1 VDSPVRRGYRPLD
14 VGSARD
20 ADALRER
27 VRDQGFTP
35 AVRDVP
41 ALLDLLGDTDD
52 AAPVFRALARVIE
65 PAVAQAIARF
75 DDASAVHRARLC
87 ELVGRA
93 ARRGEA
99 SAQWLAARLGDAD
112 GLVRRRAAAAL
123 GKLEDPQHEPVL
135 LAAWDAAQS
144 DPERKV
150 IAAALGQCGGAS
162 ARVLLEAVRS
172 SDAELTR
179 VVGESVLKI
188 DRTLVRATP
197 SSIAIDV
204 VPTEPIAIELQVRPG
219 LESFVCEAIEGA
231 RPLARGVVTAHW
243 QRSLRELFAI
253 RTFVDVA
260 MPLAP
265 IRIGEPTPTVVED
278 AVVRILASDAA
289 LRIMTTYTTGAVRW
303 RLDWKGQGHRRGST
317 WRIVE
322 SLALLRPEL
331 VNDPRDAPWEA
342 SVVVEPE
349 ARGNSVVVR
358 IVLRP
363 RGLDDP
369 RFSWRRGSVPA
380 SSHPTIAAALAQVAG
395 QYAGVREDDVV
406 WDPFVGAGAELVER
420 GLLGA
425 HRALFGT
432 DRDPEAIAI
441 AQQNL
446 DAASLVAMLEVGDA
460 TTWRPP
466 QPPTLIITNPPMGHR
481 VRGETEVGELI
492 ERALT
497 HWLVVA
503 DPRARIV
510 WLSPTPE
517 RTATHRG
524 VDVKLRK
531 RIDLGGLAA
540 ELQVLAPRIDG
551 VAERSGKPGKRRV

>member
-1 VDSPVRRGYRPLD
+1 VRGTVRVDVPTG
-14 VGSARD
+14 RD

-35 AVRDVP
+35 AARDVP
-41 ALLDLLGDTDD
+41 GLLDLLGETDD
-52 AAPVFRALARVIE
+52 PGPVFRALARVIE

-75 DDASAVHRARLC
+75 DDASAAARARLC

-93 ARRGEA
+93 ARSGEA
-99 SAQWLAARLGDAD
+99 SGDWLAARLVDPDAV
-112 GLVRRRAAAAL
+112 VRRRAATAL

-135 LAAWDAAQS
+135 LAAWQHAQS

-150 IAAALGQCGGAS
+150 IAAALGQCGGAQ
-162 ARVLLEAVRS
+162 ALALLRDVS
-172 SDAELTR
+172 TTDAELAR
-179 VVGESVLKI
+179 VVGESLLKI

-197 SSIAIDV
+197 SSIALDT
-204 VPTEPIAIELQVRPG
+204 VPADAVAIELVVRPG
-219 LESFVCEAIEGA
+219 LESLVCDAIAGG
-231 RPLARGVVTAHW
+231 RPIARGVVATQW
-243 QRSLRELFAI
+243 DRSLRELFAV
-253 RTFVDVA
+253 RTFVELA

-265 IRIGEPTPTVVED
+265 MRIAEPTPAVVED
-278 AVVRILASDAA
+278 AVVRILGSEAA
-289 LRIMTTYTTGAVRW
+289 TRILTTFTAGPVRW

-349 ARGNSVVVR
+349 ARGKGVVVR

-369 RFSWRRGSVPA
+369 RFAWRRGSVPA
-380 SSHPTIAAALAQVAG
+380 SSHPTIAAALAIV
-395 QYAGVREDDVV
+395 AGVRENDVV

-420 GLLGA
+420 GLLGP
-425 HRALFGT
+425 HRALVGT
-432 DRDPEAIAI
+432 DRDPAAIEI

-446 DAASLVAMLEVGDA
+446 DAAGLVATLAVGDA

-466 QPPTLIITNPPMGHR
+466 QPPTLVITNPPMGHR
-481 VRGETEVGELI
+481 VRGETEVAELMD
-492 ERALT
+492 RALS
-497 HWLVVA
+497 HWLDVVDA
-503 DPRARIV
+503 GARIV

-517 RTATHRG
+517 QTAAHRG
-524 VDVKLRK
+524 VLVQLR
-531 RIDLGGLAA
+531 RRVDLGGLAA
-540 ELQVLAPRIDG
+540 ELQVL
-551 VAERSGKPGKRRV
+551 ERRPGKRGV